1 MASLNKIMLIGNV
14 GADPELRYT
23 PNGAP
28 VAEFTMAV
36 NRRYTT
42 GDGEQ
47 KEETEWFRI
56 IAWTRNAEKVNEY
69 LTKGQKVYV
78 EGRFQ
83 SREYV
88 GQDGNQ
94 RRAYEVV
101 ANTITFLDRASEHPN
116 NENDEDSSKSPET
129 PTTTGEST
137 ISENLPQDEDDKDLP
152 W

>member
-56 IAWTRNAEKVNEY
+56 VTWNKNAENVNQY

-101 ANTITFLDRASEHPN
+101 ANMVTFLSGALERRD
-116 NENDEDSSKSPET
+116 NENDEDVSKSQK
-129 PTTTGEST
+129 TTTKGESI
-137 ISENLPQDEDDKDLP
+137 ISDNSPQEEDDKDLP

>member
-1 MASLNKIMLIGNV
+1 VASLNKIMLIGNV

-56 IAWTRNAEKVNEY
+56 VTWNKNAENVNQY

-101 ANTITFLDRASEHPN
+101 ANMVTFLSGALERRD
-116 NENDEDSSKSPET
+116 NENDEDVSKSQK
-129 PTTTGEST
+129 TTTKGESI
-137 ISENLPQDEDDKDLP
+137 ISDNSPQEEDDKDLP

>member
-56 IAWTRNAEKVNEY
+56 VTWNKNAENVNQY
-69 LTKGQKVYV
+69 LTKGQKVYAV
-78 EGRFQ
+78 
-83 SREYV
+83 SYTHLTLP
-88 GQDGNQ
+88 
-94 RRAYEVV
+94 
-101 ANTITFLDRASEHPN
+101 TIL
-116 NENDEDSSKSPET
+116 
-129 PTTTGEST
+129 
-137 ISENLPQDEDDKDLP
+137 LV
-152 W
+152 

>member
-1 MASLNKIMLIGNV
+1 MLIGNV

-28 VAEFTMAV
+28 VAELTMAV

-56 IAWTRNAEKVNEY
+56 VTWNKNAENVNQY

-101 ANTITFLDRASEHPN
+101 ANMVTFLSGALERRD
-116 NENDEDSSKSPET
+116 NENDEDVSKSQK
-129 PTTTGEST
+129 TTTKGESI
-137 ISENLPQDEDDKDLP
+137 ISDNSPQEEDDKDLP

>member
-1 MASLNKIMLIGNV
+1 VASLNKIMLIGNV

-56 IAWTRNAEKVNEY
+56 VTWNKNAENVNQY

-101 ANTITFLDRASEHPN
+101 ANMVTFLSGALERRD
-116 NENDEDSSKSPET
+116 NENDEDVSKSQK
-129 PTTTGEST
+129 TTTKGESI
-137 ISENLPQDEDDKDLP
+137 ISDNSPQEDDDKDLP

>member
-1 MASLNKIMLIGNV
+1 MLIGNV

-56 IAWTRNAEKVNEY
+56 VTWNKNAENVNQY

-101 ANTITFLDRASEHPN
+101 ANMVTFLSGALERRD
-116 NENDEDSSKSPET
+116 NENDEDVSKSQK
-129 PTTTGEST
+129 TTTKGESI
-137 ISENLPQDEDDKDLP
+137 ISDNSPQEDDDKDLP